1 MEATYGRFD
10 RLDLRASGG
19 FAITDELFARVSGV
33 SKTSNGF
40 MKRLDY
46 GCANPGSGLPVTGDA
61 GDDCV
66 LGTEGGRDLQAVR
79 VALRYA
85 PVDLP
90 VEINLNADYADDRS
104 EIVATKLLFA
114 NNPAVRSYDAA
125 NPVGGIPFDERFI
138 TGPESYTTYAT
149 YSTGGNYTTVFGI
162 PNQVAPG
169 GFSVAPRA
177 TAESW
182 GVSGTVDVEL
192 TDFLML
198 KSITGYRVADGTSG
212 IDVDGSPLAILLQQ
226 FNYRHEQF
234 IQELRLSG
242 EFGDGLVDTTIG
254 GFYYDADDLLTGRNQ
269 IPTLLFD
276 FLSDDLVTNRSISA
290 FGHVE
295 LHLTD
300 ALNLIGGLRY
310 TDDKKV
316 YNYTRVN
323 IDGTEPSGAF
333 FTPNFLLAG
342 LNGLQGTFEDDQV
355 DYRLGI
361 NYQALDDLLLYAQVS
376 TGYKGG
382 GINPRPSAPDQ
393 VLTFGPET
401 VTTYEGGFKSEF
413 LDRRVRL
420 NGAVFLN
427 DYTDIQLIRYQC
439 PDSVVISCSVPSNAG
454 DAEIFGF
461 ELEAFAEPVDGLT
474 FDGSLG
480 YLDFDYTEITNPAT
494 LVTLDMIAPFI
505 SKWQLSAG
513 MQYEAEM
520 DGGGRITPR
529 LDWSY
534 RSDFYYNSINNPF
547 NLIDG
552 YSLFNGRLSYT
563 NPDDTWTLSAS
574 VTNIFDKFYY
584 TGKSENIGSFG
595 VVTGNPGRPREWSVS
610 VRRSF

>member
-1 MEATYGRFD
+1 M
-10 RLDLRASGG
+10 
-19 FAITDELFARVSGV
+19 
-33 SKTSNGF
+33 
-40 MKRLDY
+40 
-46 GCANPGSGLPVTGDA
+46 
-61 GDDCV
+61 
-66 LGTEGGRDLQAVR
+66 
-79 VALRYA
+79 
-85 PVDLP
+85 
-90 VEINLNADYADDRS
+90 
-104 EIVATKLLFA
+104 
-114 NNPAVRSYDAA
+114 
-125 NPVGGIPFDERFI
+125 
-138 TGPESYTTYAT
+138 
-149 YSTGGNYTTVFGI
+149 
-162 PNQVAPG
+162 
-169 GFSVAPRA
+169 
-177 TAESW
+177 
-182 GVSGTVDVEL
+182 
-192 TDFLML
+192 
-198 KSITGYRVADGTSG
+198 
-212 IDVDGSPLAILLQQ
+212 
-226 FNYRHEQF
+226 
-234 IQELRLSG
+234 
-242 EFGDGLVDTTIG
+242 
-254 GFYYDADDLLTGRNQ
+254 
-269 IPTLLFD
+269 
-276 FLSDDLVTNRSISA
+276 
-290 FGHVE
+290 
-295 LHLTD
+295 
-300 ALNLIGGLRY
+300 
-310 TDDKKV
+310 
-316 YNYTRVN
+316 
-323 IDGTEPSGAF
+323 
-333 FTPNFLLAG
+333 
-342 LNGLQGTFEDDQV
+342 
-355 DYRLGI
+355 
-361 NYQALDDLLLYAQVS
+361 
-376 TGYKGG
+376 
-382 GINPRPSAPDQ
+382 
-393 VLTFGPET
+393 LTFGPET

-461 ELEAFAEPVDGLT
+461 ELEAFAEPIDSLT

-563 NPDDTWTLSAS
+563 NPDDSWTLSAS